1 MGDQPRDGA
10 VGGGQA
16 GGRGQGAIRCADV
29 ATCKTNLF
37 RWLSQA
43 VDELNKDPA
52 GIVYCWEETKL
63 LRAWEGAV
71 QAEAAGKANEL
82 FPNSSRDDYLCRPTS
97 RRTQRPASWDFHS
110 LSPSRSTSAKAG
122 STGTSLKSSSQRST
136 NHVYSSGL
144 KSVLYICHLTL
155 LKSKFFEIPYIL
167 PHKLPRL
174 EEEEEEKKRRRR
186 RRDKKRKKR

>member
-1 MGDQPRDGA
+1 MPS
-10 VGGGQA
+10 
-16 GGRGQGAIRCADV
+16 DV
-29 ATCKTNLF
+29 PTCTTNLF
-37 RWLSQA
+37 RIRWLSQA

-52 GIVYCWEETKL
+52 GIVHCWEETKL

-136 NHVYSSGL
+136 NHVYSSGFGTQ
-144 KSVLYICHLTL
+144 SFIYI
-155 LKSKFFEIPYIL
+155 SPFFSQNSLNSHHFTPQN
-167 PHKLPRL
+167 RASA
-174 EEEEEEKKRRRR
+174 RRRYAAPKQTCLPLSQGAK
-186 RRDKKRKKR
+186 DLCPG